1 MKKSLLAL
9 VLASILVGLT
19 PEVFAAG
26 TVSTSTTTWKLPIF
40 KKKKTAKLS
49 RAATAKKYNPVVK
62 RAKKGTSKPKRNW

>member
-9 VLASILVGLT
+9 VLASILVGLA
-19 PEVFAAG
+19 PEVFAAEA
-26 TVSTSTTTWKLPIF
+26 TTNLKNWNLPIF

-62 RAKKGTSKPKRNW
+62 RTKKGTSKPKRNW